1 MKNVT
6 CSTAAPVCAEDL
18 QSLLREVEGR
28 EWEATSGWQFS
39 ARFLGFSAFSIGSSL
54 HSRTAKS
61 LGCFGLLYES
71 RMVSLAGLC
80 TDQQIGWEEGKKMP
94 FWLSF
99 SLYETM
105 DLKQKG
111 VIDEIDHSPGSQ
123 DLNATRIY
131 SHLFALCPKT

>member
-1 MKNVT
+1 
-6 CSTAAPVCAEDL
+6 
-18 QSLLREVEGR
+18 
-28 EWEATSGWQFS
+28 
-39 ARFLGFSAFSIGSSL
+39 
-54 HSRTAKS
+54 
-61 LGCFGLLYES
+61 
-71 RMVSLAGLC
+71 MVSLAGLY

-94 FWLSF
+94 FSLSF